1 MIVGFSEFSICV
13 LRLRL
18 NFYRLRIKKGSI
30 VVSGGVLC
38 LCVLWRRRIFVRLTR
53 FRDENIYLCGLFFG
67 SGDIFFRFLHISS
80 YGLGYLRPCF
90 ARFLGNKT
98 DRYASAP
105 VYMSIVLLMI
115 ICFLRH
121 CSIRRFC
128 GYFEA
133 VFFDE
138 RRHFGRIFRR
148 FASMRRLSRLARAR
162 ISRVPDVGFGGRRF
176 RLRFVPKI
184 SNFS

>member
-1 MIVGFSEFSICV
+1 MFCCYGLFFI
-13 LRLRL
+13 
-18 NFYRLRIKKGSI
+18 RLRIKKGSI

-53 FRDENIYLCGLFFG
+53 FRDENIYLCGLFSG
-67 SGDIFFRFLHISS
+67 TGDIFFRFLYIPS
-80 YGLGYLRPCF
+80 YGLCCLLPCF

-105 VYMSIVLLMI
+105 VYVSIVLLMI

-133 VFFDE
+133 VF
-138 RRHFGRIFRR
+138 
-148 FASMRRLSRLARAR
+148 
-162 ISRVPDVGFGGRRF
+162 
-176 RLRFVPKI
+176 
-184 SNFS
+184 

>member
-1 MIVGFSEFSICV
+1 M
-13 LRLRL
+13 
-18 NFYRLRIKKGSI
+18 RLRIKKGSI
-30 VVSGGVLC
+30 VVPCGVLC

-53 FRDENIYLCGLFFG
+53 FRDENIDLCGLFFG

-80 YGLGYLRPCF
+80 YWAICGLIFAHFGGYCGSF
-90 ARFLGNKT
+90 CVCAR
-98 DRYASAP
+98 
-105 VYMSIVLLMI
+105 VYEYSIAYDYL
-115 ICFLRH
+115 FLRH
-121 CSIRRFC
+121 CSGAFAGISRRF
-128 GYFEA
+128 
-133 VFFDE
+133 FDV

-162 ISRVPDVGFGGRRF
+162 ISRVPDVGFARRRF

>member
-18 NFYRLRIKKGSI
+18 IFYTIADKKGSI

-53 FRDENIYLCGLFFG
+53 FRDENIYLCGLFSG
-67 SGDIFFRFLHISS
+67 TGDIFFRFLYIPS

-98 DRYASAP
+98 DRCASAP
-105 VYMSIVLLMI
+105 VYMSIVLLRLSV
-115 ICFLRH
+115 FLRH

-133 VFFDE
+133 VF
-138 RRHFGRIFRR
+138 
-148 FASMRRLSRLARAR
+148 
-162 ISRVPDVGFGGRRF
+162 
-176 RLRFVPKI
+176 
-184 SNFS
+184 